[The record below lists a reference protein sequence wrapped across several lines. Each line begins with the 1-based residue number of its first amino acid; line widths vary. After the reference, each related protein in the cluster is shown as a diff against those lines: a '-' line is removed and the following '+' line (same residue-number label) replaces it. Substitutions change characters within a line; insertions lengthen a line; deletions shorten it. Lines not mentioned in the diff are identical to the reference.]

1 MKNKWNAVL
10 VACGTAAACATA
22 YAAPASPE
30 VLANACNG
38 CHGTLGASVGM
49 AMPNLAGQSKKAI
62 IDSMKGFKSGERPA
76 TVMGRLAKGY
86 SDAEIAA
93 MAEYFSKQKPGSLLQ
108 VVDAKKADRGGMLQ
122 EKHCN
127 RCHLDDG
134 QDFKDDAPIM
144 AGQWLKYLQI
154 QMDEYVSGKR
164 KMSDKMAEKV
174 KQLSREDMEAIA
186 HFYASVKQEVVK

>member
-1 MKNKWNAVL
+1 MTRKWSGL
-10 VACGTAAACATA
+10 LAACTVLGVSTA
-22 YAAPASPE
+22 YAAASSPE

-38 CHGTLGASVGM
+38 CHGTLGASAGPS
-49 AMPNLAGQSKKAI
+49 MPSLAGQSKKFIA
-62 IDSMKGFKSGERPA
+62 DSMKAFKSGSRPA
-76 TVMGRLAKGY
+76 TIMGRLAKGY

-93 MAEYFSKQKPGSLLQ
+93 MADYFAKQKPRSYQQ

-144 AGQWLKYLQI
+144 AGQWLPYLQV
-154 QMDEYVSGKR
+154 QMDEYSSGKR
-164 KMSDKMAEKV
+164 KMSEKMAEKM
-174 KQLSREDMEAIA
+174 KQLSREDMDAIA
-186 HFYASVKQEVVK
+186 HFYASQKQGESK